1 MINAQQLQGHWNEV
15 RGKIRRKWGQLSND
29 DLAEFRGNVEE
40 LVGVIQRKTGVAR
53 GQVESYLTSLSEEYS
68 NGGLQ
73 AATATAVKAAETAR
87 DYVGHTAEVAREYV
101 GHTAEAAHEMMDQ
114 FSGQMREGYV
124 HAEDMVKRH
133 PAESIAVAFGA
144 GLLTGV
150 ILSMCMRTSR

>member
-15 RGKIRRKWGQLSND
+15 RGKLRRKWGQLSND

-53 GQVESYLTSLSEEYS
+53 DKVESYLSSLSDEYS
-68 NGGLQ
+68 NGGV
-73 AATATAVKAAETAR
+73 AATATATAVRAAETAR
-87 DYVGHTAEVAREYV
+87 QYVGHS
-101 GHTAEAAHEMMDQ
+101 AEAAQEMVDQ
-114 FSGQMREGYV
+114 LAGQMREGYV
-124 HAEDMVKRH
+124 QAEDMVKRH

-150 ILSMCMRTSR
+150 ILSMCMRDR